1 LNSKLLAVVAPPPY
15 VIGSIPVVRVTQSR
29 EPIFNVPA
37 VVIAT
42 IGMFC
47 IVHAVRTWFF
57 TDDVD
62 LEFILLFA
70 FIPIRYDES
79 LLIAGT
85 LPGGWAANVWTFVTY
100 AFLHADVMHLGF
112 NSVWF
117 LAFGTP
123 MARRFGSRRFLAFF
137 AATSAAGA
145 AAHLLTHTGEIQ
157 PMIGAS
163 AAVSGAMAG
172 AFRFMFQPG
181 GPLRG
186 WGPAGNDNHVPAI
199 SLSDM
204 VRDARIV
211 TVIAVWFG
219 VNLLFGL
226 GSVPI
231 TGAEQ
236 PVAWQAH
243 VGGFLAG
250 LLLFGAFDPVAARPQ
265 TDSPTEL

>member
-1 LNSKLLAVVAPPPY
+1 M
-15 VIGSIPVVRVTQSR
+15 
-29 EPIFNVPA
+29 PA
-37 VVIAT
+37 VVIA
-42 IGMFC
+42 IIAMFC
-47 IVHAVRTWFF
+47 AVHAVRIWLLAPDT
-57 TDDVD
+57 D
-62 LEFILLFA
+62 LEFLLLFA
-70 FIPIRYDES
+70 FIPVRYDES

-85 LPGGWAANVWTFVTY
+85 LPGGWAANIWTFVTY
-100 AFLHADVMHLGF
+100 AFVHADLMHLGF

-117 LAFGTP
+117 LAFGSAV
-123 MARRFGSRRFLAFF
+123 ARRFGPGRFVAFF
-137 AATSAAGA
+137 AVTSAAGA
-145 AAHLLTHTGEIQ
+145 AAHLLTHPGELQ

-186 WGPAGNDNHVPAI
+186 FGYASNDNQVPAI
-199 SLSDM
+199 TLTEM
-204 VRDARIV
+204 VRDVRIV

-265 TDSPTEL
+265 KDDRTEL